1 MNRRN
6 FINSL
11 LTIGAG
17 FTILPSA
24 GRIWKAERSLYRWF
38 PNNPNLDIIIAWTDA
53 DIKRWNSFP
62 IHLADEVHRKFI
74 EKLQVRNEVPAN
86 DLIHQFT
93 TLT

>member
-24 GRIWKAERSLYRWF
+24 GRIWKAEVSLYERLPYHQVKGLLIPQGIIYFLPSFQDFLAMTEEQRTKVSKDSITQW
-38 PNNPNLDIIIAWTDA
+38 NLNHKT
-53 DIKRWNSFP
+53 
-62 IHLADEVHRKFI
+62 
-74 EKLQVRNEVPAN
+74 
-86 DLIHQFT
+86 
-93 TLT
+93 